1 MGFALPPVAFV
12 VSVNDVD
19 SKIIDG
25 ADGPALSVGFNLKLP
40 IADLLDALQ
49 KWQKNVQQ
57 DAACGASAAQ
67 SGSLQAARLPGS
79 LTSSPSSITQMTDI
93 SHKPVTWD
101 TDIRDLQPG
110 GSHVERQDLQWNAT
124 NVAHP
129 QYILQDAYSR
139 FDKLDIKRFTWE
151 PPVKTATS
159 HSLSAAEKNAL
170 HKRASNA
177 LYEAEKA
184 VETEKKN
191 REASE
196 VQKQVKRLVNRSVG
210 GPAKEQPA
218 QITGAAMPEDSA
230 PAPLSPGAD
239 VPAVGKAPAA
249 ASPYPARSQLPPG
262 PPKSASPPWNSGW
275 NSSLL
280 PSGPC
285 HAKIGFRD
293 RRAHLQEQGQAEQA
307 KEEPQG
313 KECQPQ

>member
-12 VSVNDVD
+12 VSVNDFD

-25 ADGPALSVGFNLKLP
+25 ADGPALSVGFNIKWS

-93 SHKPVTWD
+93 SHLDLEPRKPVTWD

-110 GSHVERQDLQWNAT
+110 GSYVERPDLQWNAT

-139 FDKLDIKRFTWE
+139 FDKLDIKRLTWE
-151 PPVKTATS
+151 PPVKMATS
-159 HSLSAAEKNAL
+159 HSLSADENFAL
-170 HKRASNA
+170 RKHGMTA
-177 LYEAEKA
+177 LYEARTATE
-184 VETEKKN
+184 VQQIRSYSREEESTTEKN
-191 REASE
+191 NSEA
-196 VQKQVKRLVNRSVG
+196 QVKRLVNQSVG

-239 VPAVGKAPAA
+239 VPAVGRAPAA
-249 ASPYPARSQLPPG
+249 ACSSPAP
-262 PPKSASPPWNSGW
+262 
-275 NSSLL
+275 SLL
-280 PSGPC
+280 PAGLR
-285 HAKIGFRD
+285 HKKIPHRD